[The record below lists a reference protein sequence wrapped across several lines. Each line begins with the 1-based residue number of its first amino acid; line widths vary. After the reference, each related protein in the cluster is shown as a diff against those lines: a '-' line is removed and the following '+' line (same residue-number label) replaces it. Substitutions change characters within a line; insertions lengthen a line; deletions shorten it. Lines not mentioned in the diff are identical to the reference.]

1 MTTYLLDQAIV
12 ANSALRSVNFFNGRL
27 LTGGDLQLEQ
37 STNAARLA
45 RLGRLIGGGVAY
57 GLEVSTGTSSTVS
70 QPVVTV
76 AAGLAVTPAGDQLE
90 LPAPIDLSLY
100 PAAPVSGAEPGGL
113 FAACQPFAPG
123 TYSAGAGV
131 YVLTVAPAQQ
141 GEGLAQVSGLG
152 NQAASCNVALT
163 AEALTFRL
171 IRLAV
176 DTSVLAD
183 TAHLRNRVA
192 ASCFGYDAITVAL
205 DDPFAEPATAYGTI
219 DTLRAQTMSDQE
231 LPLAVIGWSVDA
243 GIQFVDLWSVRRRI
257 TAPLPEGDWASFVAA
272 RRRAE
277 AEATFLQFQQQI
289 GDLVAAGS
297 PGELVLGDSFE
308 RLPPVGVLPLTGQD
322 PGIDIGTFFGVCTT
336 RGPIVIE
343 SARVEPLIRQAITYA
358 PVDPTAGNLI
368 WLYQVHE
375 NLDPGSTLV
384 APGDPYLLF
393 TSGFVPYAG
402 DAQYALAYWNY
413 ANYSLH
419 AH

>member
-1 MTTYLLDQAIV
+1 MTIYSVDQPVVSPA
-12 ANSALRSVNFFNGRL
+12 ALRSVNFFNGRL

-37 STNAARLA
+37 TTNAARLA

-57 GLEVSTGTSSTVS
+57 GLEASTGSASTVS
-70 QPVVTV
+70 QPVVTI
-76 AAGLAVTPAGDQLE
+76 AAGLGVTPAGDQLE
-90 LPAPIDLSLY
+90 LPAAIDLSLY
-100 PAAPVSGAEPGGL
+100 AADPVSGAEPGGL
-113 FAACQPFAPG
+113 FAACQPYAPG

-152 NQAASCNVALT
+152 NQTASCNVALS

-176 DTSVLAD
+176 DPDVLAD
-183 TAHLRNRVA
+183 TAHLRSRVA
-192 ASCFGYDAITVAL
+192 ASCFGYDAITVAI
-205 DDPFAEPATAYGTI
+205 DDPFAEPAIGYGTI
-219 DTLRAQTMSDQE
+219 DVLRAQTMSDRE
-231 LPLAVIGWSVDA
+231 LPLAVIAWSVDT

-257 TAPLPEGDWASFVAA
+257 TPPLAEGSWASFVAA

-277 AEATFLQFQQQI
+277 AEAVFLQFQAHI
-289 GDLVAAGS
+289 GDLVASGP
-297 PGELVLGDSFE
+297 PGQLVLGDSFE
-308 RLPPVGVLPLTGQD
+308 RLPPVGVLPLAGQD
-322 PGIDIGTFFGVCTT
+322 PGIDIATFFGGAVT

-343 SARVEPLIRQAITYA
+343 AARVEPLIRQALVYA
-358 PVDPTAGNLI
+358 PVDPTSGNLI

-375 NLDPGSTLV
+375 NLDPGSTLSE
-384 APGDPYLLF
+384 PGDPYLLF

-402 DAQYALAYWNY
+402 DAEYALAYWNY